1 MRIVAVVVVV
11 WLIVG
16 LIAAFQRDYFT
27 DRKESCAEVS
37 TTIVTIVAGPLNYL
51 GVNPKSECPRPSE

>member
-37 TTIVTIVAGPLNYL
+37 TTVVTIVAGPLNYL